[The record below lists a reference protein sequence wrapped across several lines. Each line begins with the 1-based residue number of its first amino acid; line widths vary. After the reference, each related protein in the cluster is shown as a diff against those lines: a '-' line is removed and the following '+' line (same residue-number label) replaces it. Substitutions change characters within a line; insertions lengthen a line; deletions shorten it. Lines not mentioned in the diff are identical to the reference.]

1 MYYGGVVMKS
11 LDEME
16 NDRIKDKKIWRILR
30 SGLIWGVFW
39 FVSNLFLE
47 FAFPSMSPR
56 CSTIISLFLSLVLSF
71 ALYVIPLINT

>member
-1 MYYGGVVMKS
+1 MKS

-30 SGLIWGVFW
+30 SGLIWGAFW